1 MSGSM
6 YRIDRSWDR
15 SVVMLTEAVPG
26 QAVALTIELER
37 VYPGSSLEDH
47 VSPVDEQP
55 HLSPKVAHRDR
66 SPFSGRPSLSGHC
79 GHGWP
84 CRWLDPVES
93 DPQRHQQRKIAA
105 VQLDP

>member
-1 MSGSM
+1 
-6 YRIDRSWDR
+6 
-15 SVVMLTEAVPG
+15 MLTEAVPG

-66 SPFSGRPSLSGHC
+66 SPFSGRPRYRGIADMAGPAAGWTRSKVTLSDISNGKLL
-79 GHGWP
+79 P
-84 CRWLDPVES
+84 CNLTPE
-93 DPQRHQQRKIAA
+93 PHFAGRKT
-105 VQLDP
+105 LL